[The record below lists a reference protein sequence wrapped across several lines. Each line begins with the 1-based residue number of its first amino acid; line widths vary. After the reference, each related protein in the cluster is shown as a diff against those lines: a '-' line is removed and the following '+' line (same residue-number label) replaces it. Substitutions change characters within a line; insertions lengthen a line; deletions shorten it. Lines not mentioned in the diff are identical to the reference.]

1 MHLMSQ
7 QYQLDE
13 IVSPVE
19 EGFCNGKNCTENG
32 LIEFLEHA
40 ADEFTQAGMYA
51 AVNEVNKPV
60 IKIVEAN
67 RDFKKLSEIHK
78 KLFKAFEKI
87 ESLQGKRVLGTYFRV
102 GFYGRRFDDL
112 EDGDEFVYKEP
123 MLTKLP
129 EIACRINIVRITS
142 SLRTLRKL
150 NY

>member
-13 IVSPVE
+13 IVSPDE

-67 RDFKKLSEIHK
+67 RDLISCQISIRSYLKHFKRSIVYRGRECWEHT
-78 KLFKAFEKI
+78 
-87 ESLQGKRVLGTYFRV
+87 LG
-102 GFYGRRFDDL
+102 
-112 EDGDEFVYKEP
+112 
-123 MLTKLP
+123 
-129 EIACRINIVRITS
+129 
-142 SLRTLRKL
+142 
-150 NY
+150 